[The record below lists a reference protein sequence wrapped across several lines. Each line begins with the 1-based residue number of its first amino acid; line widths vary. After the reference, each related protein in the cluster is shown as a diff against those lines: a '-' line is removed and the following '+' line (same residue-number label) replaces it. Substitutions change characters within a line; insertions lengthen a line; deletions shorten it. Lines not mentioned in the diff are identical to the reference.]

1 MMKLRTLATLSALLA
16 TTQVCAQVP
25 SADLVKMS
33 SIQVQQLEQLHAI
46 HALLASQGAPRE
58 PKYCYFDSKAFS
70 IGSKLNGQT
79 CAPAV
84 VSGEPSR
91 WVGDSEATK

>member
-1 MMKLRTLATLSALLA
+1 MKLRTLAMLSTLLA

-25 SADLVKMS
+25 SADLVEMS
-33 SIQVQQLEQLHAI
+33 SIQVQQLEHLHAI
-46 HALLASQGAPRE
+46 HALLASQAAPRE
-58 PKYCYFDSKAFS
+58 PKYCYFDGKAFS
-70 IGSKLNGQT
+70 IGSKLNGQM

-84 VSGEPSR
+84 ASVEPSR